1 LLAQRRIK
9 AVLFDIGETLLNFGK
24 VDVIA
29 LFKDG
34 GKLAYDFLK
43 KLNQPTGQLS
53 LFLLKH
59 LWMIR
64 VFRVRS
70 YISGIDFDSLE
81 LLKKIEQKRGV
92 KLTEKQWQDF
102 GWCWYEP
109 LSKLGKIEPNLRQ
122 TLDKLKQAGVKLG
135 ILSNTFVNATTLEK
149 HLAQLGLLDYFTTRI
164 YSYQFAFRKPDRR
177 IFIEAAKQMDCQ
189 PANILFVGD
198 RLDLDIAGAISA
210 NMPAAIKKAYTNS
223 FKKVPENVIKIDML
237 AELPNIVEQIN
248 QKSNI
253 KMQN

>member
-1 LLAQRRIK
+1 LAQRRIQ

-70 YISGIDFDSLE
+70 YLNGRDFDSLK
-81 LLKKIEQKRGV
+81 LLKKIEQKKGAR
-92 KLTEKQWQDF
+92 LTEQQWQDF

-109 LSKLGKIEPNLRQ
+109 LSKLATIEPDLRQ
-122 TLDKLKQAGVKLG
+122 TLNKLKQAGVKLG
-135 ILSNTFVNATTLEK
+135 ILSNTFINAITLER
-149 HLAQLGLLDYFTTRI
+149 HLAQLKLLDYFSVRI
-164 YSYQFAFRKPDRR
+164 YSYQFAFRKPDSR
-177 IFIEAAKQMDCQ
+177 IFIEAAKQMDCPPQ
-189 PANILFVGD
+189 NVLFVGD
-198 RLDLDIAGAISA
+198 RLDIDITGALAA

-223 FKKVPENVIKIDML
+223 LKKVPENVIKIDTL
-237 AELPNIVEQIN
+237 AELPGIVEEMN
-248 QKSNI
+248 KH
-253 KMQN
+253 